1 MKKICECCKK
11 ELEENKK
18 NFVLI
23 NYGNEYKHTNICRV
37 CMKTN
42 QYNKLYIRQERK

>member
-23 NYGNEYKHTNICRV
+23 NYGNEYKYTKTCRV